1 MTHPSPTHPS
11 PTQSSAMQDT
21 AVQDEAARSGAAH
34 GMAQLSRSALV
45 EAILPIVAEE
55 PSISLSQLAKRLG
68 VGRTTLY
75 RHFTDRETLLRA
87 VARAGAHQYL
97 AAALRAAPDR
107 GAGAEA
113 IERLCTELFEV
124 PDVLTLLFAD
134 DPLLTDAEL
143 EAAAAELGA
152 QQPTADGDPFE
163 IAIARGQA
171 DGSLDARV
179 PAGWAATFVLMTIA
193 SGHLY
198 AVTAGTSRAD
208 ALALVLRALRRTL
221 GTAAEV

>member
-1 MTHPSPTHPS
+1 
-11 PTQSSAMQDT
+11 MQDS
-21 AVQDEAARSGAAH
+21 AAGIGAAH

-45 EAILPIVAEE
+45 EAILPIVAED

-75 RHFTDRETLLRA
+75 RHFTDRKTLLSA
-87 VARAGAHQYL
+87 VASTGAHQYL
-97 AAALRAAPDR
+97 AAALRADPGR
-107 GAGAEA
+107 GTGAEA

-143 EAAAAELGA
+143 EATAAELGA
-152 QQPTADGDPFE
+152 RKPTEDGDPFE
-163 IAIARGQA
+163 IAIARGQT
-171 DGSLDARV
+171 DGSLDASV
-179 PAGWAATFVLMTIA
+179 PVAWAAMFVLMTIA

-198 AVTAGTSRAD
+198 AVTAGTSRTD
-208 ALALVLRALRRTL
+208 ALALVLKALRRTL
-221 GTAAEV
+221 GTAAEA